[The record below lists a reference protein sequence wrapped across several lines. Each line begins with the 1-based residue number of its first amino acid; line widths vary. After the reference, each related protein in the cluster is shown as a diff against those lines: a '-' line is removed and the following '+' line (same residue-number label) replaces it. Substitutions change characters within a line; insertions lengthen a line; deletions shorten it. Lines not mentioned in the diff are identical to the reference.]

1 MSNTLLQEGSPA
13 PTVSVLDQDGN
24 EVSLE
29 NLRGKKVAMFIYPK
43 DGTPTCTN
51 EACNLRDNHAALQA
65 AGYTVIG
72 LSPDSPRKHT
82 NFIKK
87 HELPFPLWA
96 DQEHELIEA
105 FGAWGE
111 KQMYGKKYMGVFRS
125 TFLID
130 EAGTIS
136 KVIGK
141 VKAKEHADQILQ
153 E

>member
-1 MSNTLLQEGSPA
+1 MSTLLPVSSEAPA
-13 PTVSVLDQDGN
+13 ITVKDQDGN
-24 EVSLE
+24 DVSFADLK
-29 NLRGKKVAMFIYPK
+29 GQKVALFIYPK

-51 EACNLRDNHAALQA
+51 EACNLRDNHVALQN

-72 LSPDSPRKHT
+72 LSPDSPRKHQ

-87 HELPFPLWA
+87 HELPFSLWS
-96 DQEHELIEA
+96 DQEHTLIEA

-125 TFLID
+125 TFIID
-130 EAGTIS
+130 ENG
-136 KVIGK
+136 VIAEVIAK
-141 VKAKEHADQILQ
+141 VKAKEHAAQILG